1 MQTHTHTHFHPMV
14 HIHMLAPSPFIGSV
28 FRGTSSQSGR
38 LDIFRSNNLSQ
49 TLRVALVSPS
59 ALRTR
64 WLVQGGLPVWPRRQT
79 LYTNTQLRLKE
90 FLLRYIFV
98 HHTPW
103 LLLLPHPV
111 KKTNRYVWSS
121 CEWASRDFPLFTS
134 WFFFFLK
141 SPEISPDALDDGWGG
156 GSMRNGSDKGLRW
169 MDVGEEEPAVSK
181 KQRGGG
187 GLCHEGAVCVCVC
200 DGNRHADTLWDYRCD
215 FGGLK
220 GG

>member
-111 KKTNRYVWSS
+111 KKNQIDTFDHPANELQGTFLYLHP
-121 CEWASRDFPLFTS
+121 D
-134 WFFFFLK
+134 FFFFK
-141 SPEISPDALDDGWGG
+141 KPWNITWRVGWWLGG
-156 GSMRNGSDKGLRW
+156 GKHEKWQRQRIEMNGRGRGGARCLEKAEGRRR
-169 MDVGEEEPAVSK
+169 AVSW
-181 KQRGGG
+181 RG
-187 GLCHEGAVCVCVC
+187 CVCVCV
-200 DGNRHADTLWDYRCD
+200 WW
-215 FGGLK
+215 K
-220 GG
+220 

>member
-49 TLRVALVSPS
+49 TLRVALVSPN

-98 HHTPW
+98 HHMPW

-111 KKTNRYVWSS
+111 KKKQIDTFDHPANELQGTFLYLHP
-121 CEWASRDFPLFTS
+121 D
-134 WFFFFLK
+134 FFFK
-141 SPEISPDALDDGWGG
+141 KKPWNITWRVGWWLGG

-200 DGNRHADTLWDYRCD
+200 VMEIDMQTHCGITDVIL
-215 FGGLK
+215 GG
-220 GG
+220 